1 MSDLK
6 NSFGIRPY
14 PRVAHYATGWAGERT
29 FDEIYADLTP
39 NLNRLLRYYGNADI
53 DLPDLVA
60 HAFMRLWLD
69 LSANETYV
77 QIKLDDIDRIQV
89 NRMRGSTSITLKNS
103 QQFLTSADEA
113 QRVVEAMR
121 QRDEAAGDEQK

>member
-14 PRVAHYATGWAGERT
+14 PRVAHYATGWAGCRT

-53 DLPDLVA
+53 DIPDLVA
-60 HAFMRLWLD
+60 HAFMRLWID
-69 LSANETYV
+69 LSA
-77 QIKLDDIDRIQV
+77 D
-89 NRMRGSTSITLKNS
+89 ITLLAGVDKGGAEAALEPY
-103 QQFLTSADEA
+103 QSADFPQGVSPRGLSRRPRYA
-113 QRVVEAMR
+113 QWRPR
-121 QRDEAAGDEQK
+121 

>member
-69 LSANETYV
+69 SVSYTHLT
-77 QIKLDDIDRIQV
+77 LPT
-89 NRMRGSTSITLKNS
+89 NR
-103 QQFLTSADEA
+103 E
-113 QRVVEAMR
+113 V
-121 QRDEAAGDEQK
+121 